1 MTRNFISNW
10 KYDSLMPPYRLPQFG
25 KSNVS
30 SCYPFGIPKSMEIT
44 TENNGTP
51 FKISDINSLSN
62 IGIRN
67 NFISSIGNDTA
78 TFDKIYCE
86 SIGGYPKD
94 AILLYNDSR
103 YGFVYLQSLIDDN
116 TYDFTENGIDENYWK
131 IAGNATSVF
140 DSNATYAHLIGTAYI
155 PKSDLIGENNNKWYR
170 AISKYAYYY
179 GALYRTFTNLD
190 NVSGK
195 YSFDTVMEVSL
206 SQEETLIN
214 PDELL
219 ANPSKYPNTT
229 FEHRLYISNCYAFSN
244 SRSYQITSSTNGT
257 MNFSYNDVY
266 YGNYSNLFVSPGMYY
281 SLWVRNNNYYTSET
295 STNICTVQVYQF

>member
-1 MTRNFISNW
+1 MILRHST
-10 KYDSLMPPYRLPQFG
+10 KL
-25 KSNVS
+25 
-30 SCYPFGIPKSMEIT
+30 
-44 TENNGTP
+44 
-51 FKISDINSLSN
+51 
-62 IGIRN
+62 
-67 NFISSIGNDTA
+67 
-78 TFDKIYCE
+78 
-86 SIGGYPKD
+86 
-94 AILLYNDSR
+94 LLYNDSR

-179 GALYRTFTNLD
+179 GALYRTFAKLD

-195 YSFDTVMEVSL
+195 YSFDTVMELSL

-229 FEHRLYISNCYAFSN
+229 FEHRLYISSCYAFSN

-257 MNFSYNDVY
+257 MNFSYDDVY

-295 STNICTVQVYQF
+295 STNICTVKV